1 MLKQN
6 ARSQSAPPVDSCS
19 TKDHI
24 QLALEAARE
33 SSQTKLRLE
42 TLEMERVPLSIPVL
56 QKTIN
61 WSRLTSLTILRCPG
75 HEDLWKALR
84 RRYTPFPT
92 HSRTSSSSRHQKPMR
107 AGTDIN
113 QSYSVRPVISSSD
126 YHLNIKK
133 LQTDAVSPALVAFLK
148 DTLAPNS
155 LEWLFL
161 QASRAYES
169 SVTID
174 AIFKG
179 PIKRHRASL
188 RKLLVDS
195 EDREDDGQPAHN
207 TQWRRWIFPREL
219 LTFMTSGRM
228 PNLREAGMALDYKDW
243 ASLNLIFPANSY

>member
-1 MLKQN
+1 MLDPG
-6 ARSQSAPPVDSCS
+6 ARSKSAPPGDPST

-33 SSQTKLRLE
+33 STQTKLRLE
-42 TLEMERVPLSIPVL
+42 ILEFERVPLSIPVL
-56 QKTIN
+56 QRYID

-84 RRYTPFPT
+84 RKYTPPAAHT
-92 HSRTSSSSRHQKPMR
+92 RPSTSSSSRQQKPGR
-107 AGTDIN
+107 AGNDIN
-113 QSYSVRPVISSSD
+113 KSQPLRPTISNYD
-126 YHLNIKK
+126 YPLNIKK
-133 LQTDAVSPALVAFLK
+133 LQTDAVSPALISFLK
-148 DTLAPNS
+148 ETLAPNS

-169 SVTID
+169 SVPIES
-174 AIFKG
+174 IFKG
-179 PIKRHRASL
+179 PIKRHRSSL

-219 LTFMTSGRM
+219 LEFMTSGRM
-228 PNLREAGMALDYKDW
+228 PHLREAGMALDYKDW
-243 ASLNLIFPANSY
+243 VRLSMK